1 MRAKVGADIRVYD
14 ADQNVI
20 SWAHTNLRV
29 ANPDYAKKKR
39 MGFWTGNTPEEI
51 KLYVRDGKD
60 YIFPAGCYE
69 PLREAIPYLEFEAAF
84 PTRKI
89 FPAVNVPLYDY
100 QEREVDKLIRHHFGI
115 LKAPCGG
122 GKTRCGLAI
131 AGRDVGRVLWLT
143 HTNDLLNQSK
153 AAAEEFFDNNELGVI
168 SDGKVEIGSRIT
180 FAMVQTMSKLNLR
193 KYMNTWSTVIVD
205 ECHRVCGSPTNVMM
219 FYKVL
224 SSLNASRKYG
234 LSATVHRADGLIRC
248 THAILGPIIGI
259 ISEVDVADKTS
270 PVEVVRIDTNMEVPE
285 EALDTDGTIIYA
297 RLITSLAEDD
307 QRNILLRDS
316 IIKDYK
322 EHSSL
327 CLSERLAQLEII
339 RDRLIYAGA
348 DPKEIRFISGTTKAA
363 ERVTALDDM
372 RRGKAKI
379 LLATYGLAKE
389 GLDIPVLDRL
399 HLLTPQKDYA
409 VVIQAAGRVARKA
422 DGKGKGIVYDY
433 VDDIGYCERA
443 YASRKSFYKKKGYV
457 VNDEHGTRKGS
468 SRRKSS

>member
-1 MRAKVGADIRVYD
+1 MRARVGADIRVYK
-14 ADQNVI
+14 ADKNVI
-20 SWAHTNLRV
+20 SWAHTNLYIP
-29 ANPDYAKKKR
+29 NPDYAKKKR
-39 MGFWTGNTPEEI
+39 MGLWLGKTPEYI
-51 KLYVRDGKD
+51 TLYTRDGED

-69 PLREAIPYLEFEAAF
+69 PLREAIPYIDFEASF

-89 FPAVNVPLYDY
+89 FPEVNIPLYDY
-100 QEREVDKLIRHHFGI
+100 QEREVDRMIRHHFGI

-131 AGRDVGRVLWLT
+131 AGRDVGRTLWLS
-143 HTNDLLNQSK
+143 HTIDLLNQSK
-153 AAAEEFFDNNELGVI
+153 SAAEEFFNSNELGTI
-168 SDGKVEIGSRIT
+168 SEGKVEVGSRIT
-180 FAMVQTMSKLNLR
+180 FATVQTMSKLDLR

-224 SSLNASRKYG
+224 ASLNASRKYG

-270 PVEVVRIDTNMEVPE
+270 PVEVIPVKTKTEIPE

-297 RLITSLAEDD
+297 KLITALAEDT
-307 QRNILLRDS
+307 QRNAILRDH
-316 IIKDYK
+316 IIDGYK

-327 CLSERLAQLEII
+327 CLSERLIQLELMQ
-339 RDRLIYAGA
+339 DRLIYAGV
-348 DPKEIRFISGTTKAA
+348 DPSEIRFISGTTKAA
-363 ERVTALDDM
+363 ERVAALDDM
-372 RRGKAKI
+372 RSGKAKI

-389 GLDIPVLDRL
+389 GLDIPRLDRL

-422 DGKGKGIVYDY
+422 DGKEKGIVYDY
-433 VDDIGYCERA
+433 VDNIGYCERA